1 MAIPLLGVS
10 GNISGIDGFCYYVT
24 KQEFLE
30 IPMTNTRPG
39 YILKASCKDTT
50 GIVAA
55 VTGFLARREALIL
68 ELTHFV
74 DEAADKSFI
83 RVEFEDDAASEAD
96 LEAMTEGYGEAV
108 ARYYGMDFAFYPSA
122 RKMRTLVAVS
132 RQSHCSN
139 ALLHRWH
146 DGHLPIEITGIVS
159 NHDDQRALAEWYGLP
174 YHYMPI
180 EAGNK
185 ESQETR
191 LLELFDETGSELLV
205 LARYMQIL
213 SETACEKLA
222 GRAINIHHSFLPGFK
237 GARPYH
243 QAFNRGVKL
252 IGATA
257 HYVTNN
263 LDEGP
268 IIEQDVVR
276 VNHSKKPQELE
287 QMGQDVESTVLNRA
301 VRWHAQHRVFDNG
314 NRTIVLLH

>member
-1 MAIPLLGVS
+1 M
-10 GNISGIDGFCYYVT
+10 
-24 KQEFLE
+24 
-30 IPMTNTRPG
+30 TRPG

-55 VTGFLARREALIL
+55 VTGYLARREALIL

-74 DEAADKSFI
+74 DEHADKSFI
-83 RVEFEDDAASEAD
+83 RVEFEDDAAGEAD
-96 LEAMTEGYGEAV
+96 MAAMSEGFDEGV
-108 ARYYGMDFAFYPSA
+108 ACYYGMDFEFFPSA
-122 RKMRTLVAVS
+122 RKMRTLIACS
-132 RQSHCSN
+132 KQSHCIN
-139 ALLHRWH
+139 ALLHRWR
-146 DGHLPIEITGIVS
+146 DGHLPIDITGIVS
-159 NHDDQRALAEWYGLP
+159 NHDDQRKLADWYELP
-174 YHYMPI
+174 YHHFPI
-180 EAGNK
+180 ESGRK
-185 ESQETR
+185 EEQEAKI
-191 LLELFDETGSELLV
+191 LELFDGTGSELLV
-205 LARYMQIL
+205 LARYMQII
-213 SETACEKLA
+213 SPAACRKLA

-237 GARPYH
+237 GARPYQ
-243 QAFNRGVKL
+243 QAFDRGVKL

-257 HYVTNN
+257 HYVTTD

>member
-1 MAIPLLGVS
+1 MS
-10 GNISGIDGFCYYVT
+10 
-24 KQEFLE
+24 
-30 IPMTNTRPG
+30 RPG
-39 YILKASCKDTT
+39 YILKASCADTT

-55 VTGFLARREALIL
+55 VTGFLASREALIL

-83 RVEFEDDAASEAD
+83 RVEFEDDARDETELASV
-96 LEAMTEGYGEAV
+96 AV
-108 ARYYGMDFAFYPSA
+108 AFHETVARRYGMEFEFYPSSK
-122 RKMRTLVAVS
+122 RLRTLVAVS
-132 RQSHCSN
+132 QQSHCLN
-139 ALLHRWH
+139 ALLHRWN
-146 DGHLPIEITGIVS
+146 DGHLPIDIVGIVS
-159 NHDDQRALAEWYGLP
+159 NHDDHRKLADWYELP
-174 YHYMPI
+174 YHHFPI
-180 EAGNK
+180 GDEGKQA
-185 ESQETR
+185 QEQR
-191 LLELFDETGSELLV
+191 ILELFDSVEAELLV

-213 SETACEKLA
+213 SPAACEKFA

-243 QAFNRGVKL
+243 QAFDRGVKL

-257 HYVTNN
+257 HYVTNS

-301 VRWHAQHRVFDNG
+301 VRWHAQHRVFENG
-314 NRTIVLLH
+314 SRTIVLLH